1 MMGPPSCNMR
11 VRLVLA
17 SGSPRR
23 KELLQQLGVQFE
35 VKPVDIDE
43 TRLPREAA
51 LVYAQRLASEKARAG
66 YRRSCTDGDPCVVL
80 GADTVVVVDDDVLG
94 KPASK
99 RQAVAFLAKLS
110 ARTHIVHTAI
120 ALVST
125 TDECVDVVSS
135 EREFARLSERQ
146 IKAYVETGEPLDK
159 AGAYAIQGIAGR
171 FVVNLNGSYSGVMG
185 LPLFQTAQLLSA
197 RGISCPI

>member
-1 MMGPPSCNMR
+1 MR

-43 TRLPREAA
+43 TRLPGEAA
-51 LVYAQRLASEKARAG
+51 VVYAQRLASEKARAG
-66 YRRSCTDGDPCVVL
+66 YRRSCAGGDPCVVL

-120 ALVST
+120 ALVSS

-135 EREFARLSERQ
+135 ELEFARLSERQ

-197 RGISCPI
+197 GGICCPI